1 MGITRLP
8 TYGVYQIMQDHP
20 EGCFVYM
27 LDWDV
32 SKTRCRRNTLPVFV
46 KPIDVVYLTS
56 STPSRTHKA
65 LYKHRLNG
73 SRQTELPM
81 GSYHVATSEVEALEN
96 YEKLVQHYSDCRI
109 NWLEDEIKTSETY
122 VQSLK
127 TKAAA
132 HRVK

>member
-1 MGITRLP
+1 MSITRLP
-8 TYGVYQIMQDHP
+8 TYGIYQIIQDHP
-20 EGCFVYM
+20 EGCFVYRF
-27 LDWDV
+27 DWDV

-46 KPIDVVYLTS
+46 KPIDVGYPTS

-73 SRQTELPM
+73 SRQTELPT
-81 GSYHVATSEVEALEN
+81 GLYHVATSEVEALEN
-96 YEKLVQHYSDCRI
+96 YEKLVKYYSDRRI

>member
-1 MGITRLP
+1 MSITRLP
-8 TYGVYQIMQDHP
+8 TYGIYQIMQDHP
-20 EGCFVYM
+20 DGCFVYM
-27 LDWDV
+27 FDWDV

-46 KPIDVVYLTS
+46 KPIDVVYPS
-56 STPSRTHKA
+56 SSNPNRTHKV

-73 SRQTELPM
+73 VRQTELPI

-96 YEKLVQHYSDCRI
+96 YEKLVKHYSDRRI
-109 NWLEDEIKTSETY
+109 NWLEDEIKSSETY
-122 VQSLK
+122 VQTLK

>member
-1 MGITRLP
+1 MSITRLP
-8 TYGVYQIMQDHP
+8 TYGIYQIIQDHP

-27 LDWDV
+27 FDWDA

-46 KPIDVVYLTS
+46 KPIDVVYPS
-56 STPSRTHKA
+56 SSNPNRTHKA

-73 SRQTELPM
+73 VRQAELPI
-81 GSYHVATSEVEALEN
+81 GSYYVATSEVEALEN
-96 YEKLVQHYSDCRI
+96 YEKLVKHYSDCRI

>member
-46 KPIDVVYLTS
+46 KPIDVVYPTS

-73 SRQTELPM
+73 SRQTELPK
-81 GSYHVATSEVEALEN
+81 GSYYVATSEVEALEN
-96 YEKLVQHYSDCRI
+96 YEKLVKHYSDSRI